1 MAKKLSAALF
11 KAACYTLLFVGMQ
24 LLVSAAFA
32 LIAGFAELRAINSQ
46 GLDLDMDAISRVIS
60 QALYGN
66 ALLIALVSNI
76 LSLLFIF
83 VFFTARKK
91 KFFAQI
97 YIEKGL
103 PALAYLPLLIGGVCL
118 AGFVG
123 MLLDLLPIPQ
133 SVWDQ
138 YEQSASALGGTG
150 LVAILATVLVTPVAE
165 EVFFR
170 GLVYTRLRRAMPSAI
185 AMVLSSL
192 VFGLLHAQF
201 IWICYATAVGLVMA
215 LVFERTGTV
224 RATIALHLSFNLA
237 GGYLL
242 AGTSSSP
249 ALAFAFAAGIALC
262 WIWLCRICA
271 YTKLRPED
279 DCNG

>member
-24 LLVSAAFA
+24 FLVSAAFA
-32 LIAGFAELRAINSQ
+32 LAAGIGELRATLSQ
-46 GLDLDMDAISRVIS
+46 GIVLDMDAIARAIS

-66 ALLIALVSNI
+66 ALVLTLVSNI
-76 LSLLFIF
+76 LSLLFLF
-83 VFFTARKK
+83 VFFTVRKK
-91 KFFAQI
+91 KFLAQI

-103 PALAYLPLLIGGVCL
+103 PGLAYLPLLIGGVCL
-118 AGFVG
+118 AGFIG
-123 MLLDLLPIPQ
+123 MLLDLLPIPRDI
-133 SVWDQ
+133 WEQ
-138 YEQSASALGGTG
+138 YEQSASTLGGAG
-150 LVAILATVLVTPVAE
+150 LAAILATVFVTPVAE

-170 GLVYTRLRRAMPSAI
+170 GLVYTRLRRAMPSAL
-185 AMVLSSL
+185 AMVLSSV
-192 VFGLLHAQF
+192 VFGLLHAQL
-201 IWICYATAVGLVMA
+201 IWICYATAVGLAMA

-249 ALAFAFAAGIALC
+249 ALLFVFAAGAALC